1 MIRKIFLASAL
12 VASSAFATWDLFP
25 VLANH
30 KGQAKVAAALQTYEY
45 MRHDFG
51 VFGTAASARYTVI
64 PKLELALDVPYRI
77 MTQDNGREENID
89 GLGNIGFSSRYQFL
103 SSMNAFVDMFI
114 PVGDDSYNEK
124 GAWGFN
130 VGAQYSVEFS
140 QMLNFGSELGINFET
155 KGDDHEAPV
164 SVFGAA
170 EIDFRL
176 SPQFTPYFG
185 TNLAVGIGAF
195 KHYEFLTSLGGGE
208 VYIEPYFG
216 GTYDINHHV
225 SLDVSASF
233 GNWINADNKP
243 SVITTASLALL
254 FNF

>member
-12 VASSAFATWDLFP
+12 VASTAFASWDLFP
-25 VLANH
+25 VLGNH
-30 KGQAKVAAALQTYEY
+30 KGQAKVASSLKTYEY
-45 MRHDFG
+45 LHHDYSIFG
-51 VFGTAASARYTVI
+51 AAASVRYTVI
-64 PKLELALDVPYRI
+64 PKLELALDLPYRI
-77 MTQDNGREENID
+77 MTEDNGKDQNMD
-89 GLGNIGFSSRYQFL
+89 GLGNIGLSARYQFT
-103 SSMNAFVDMFI
+103 SSMNAFTDVFI

-140 QMLNFGSELGINFET
+140 QMLNFGSELGVNFET

-164 SVFGAA
+164 FAFGAA
-170 EIDFRL
+170 ELDFRL
-176 SPQFTPYFG
+176 SPQFTPYIG

-195 KHYEFLTSLGGGE
+195 KHYSYLSSHGGGE
-208 VYIEPYFG
+208 VYIEPYIG
-216 GTYDINHHV
+216 GTYDINHNI

-233 GNWINADNKP
+233 GKWINADNSP
-243 SVITTASLALL
+243 NVTTTASLALL

>member
-114 PVGDDSYNEK
+114 PVGDESYNEK